1 MTDFQQRITAIRLRL
16 SQRSPYFASLA
27 LQTRIEASEQ
37 VPTAATDGRA
47 VYVNPAFFSPQ
58 TPAAQEG
65 LILHEIL
72 HAALLHVARRS
83 GRDAKV
89 WNIAADIVVNGV
101 LLRNGFDIPDG
112 GIVDRRLEQQSVEAI
127 YDHLVQ
133 QAKTEEQKQQLRP
146 DLLEA
151 GPGEA
156 GQPMSAAEAEK
167 LEAEWRLARDQ
178 AESANQGEL
187 PAGMAREAEVL
198 QQPKLDW
205 RQHLW
210 RFLTRTPVDF
220 EEFDRRFVGQGL
232 YLETISGQSVQV
244 LVCIDT
250 SGSIDRG
257 LLTTFVSELQGI
269 LLSYP
274 GLKCDLF
281 FADRKLHGPYPLQPG
296 DPAPKPI
303 GGGGTDFRPFFAYA
317 QQHYD
322 DWTAKVAVYLTDGYG
337 NFPTPAP
344 HLPTLWVVTPRGKAL
359 NTFPFGEA
367 VRVG

>member
-1 MTDFQQRITAIRLRL
+1 MTEFTQRITAIRLRL

-27 LQTRIEASEQ
+27 LQTRIEASDK

-47 VYVNPAFFSPQ
+47 VYVNPAFFDPQ
-58 TPAAQEG
+58 PAAAQEG

-72 HAALLHVARRS
+72 HAALLHVTRRS
-83 GRDAKV
+83 GRDPKI
-89 WNIAADIVVNGV
+89 WNIAADVVVNGI
-101 LLRNGFDIPDG
+101 LLRNGFEIPEG
-112 GIVDRRLEQQSVEAI
+112 GIVERRLEQQSVEAI
-127 YDHLVQ
+127 YDQLVQ
-133 QAKTEEQKQQLRP
+133 QAKTEEKQQQLRP
-146 DLLEA
+146 DLLE
-151 GPGEA
+151 GSPGQGA
-156 GQPMSAAEAEK
+156 QPLTSEQAQK
-167 LEAEWRLARDQ
+167 LEAEWRLVRDQ
-178 AESANQGEL
+178 AESANQGET
-187 PAGMAREAEVL
+187 PAGMMREAEVL

-232 YLETISGQSVQV
+232 YLESISGQSVQV
-244 LVCIDT
+244 LVCVDT
-250 SGSIDRG
+250 SGSIDRT
-257 LLTTFVSELQGI
+257 LLTAFVSEIQGI

-281 FADRKLHGPYPLQPG
+281 FADSKLHGPYPLQPG

-303 GGGGTDFRPFFAYA
+303 GGGGTDFRPFFAHA

-337 NFPTPAP
+337 SFPTPAP
-344 HLPTLWVVTPRGKAL
+344 HLPTLWVVTPRGKSL
-359 NTFPFGEA
+359 TTFPFGEA